1 MPKKINRPFL
11 VSPKLTH
18 RFKYLRCANTKAVA
32 MTTEYS
38 GQDDYGASNRKPAAQ
53 QISNHDSKEN
63 KLIFDDMQLCS

>member
-1 MPKKINRPFL
+1 
-11 VSPKLTH
+11 
-18 RFKYLRCANTKAVA
+18 

-63 KLIFDDMQLCS
+63 MLIFDDMQLCS